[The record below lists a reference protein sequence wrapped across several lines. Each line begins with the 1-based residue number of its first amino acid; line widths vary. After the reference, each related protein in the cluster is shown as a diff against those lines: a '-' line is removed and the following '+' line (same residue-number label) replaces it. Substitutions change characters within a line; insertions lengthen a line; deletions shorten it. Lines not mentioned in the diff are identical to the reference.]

1 MLSCLSKIEAF
12 RDLWGSSDK
21 ILYCVKLCICR
32 FSLNDYVSEIDQ
44 TLKEGLQLRSNTL
57 QLIRAAFDDE
67 VTVEEINN
75 FRTLLHRTQVR
86 CFN

>member
-1 MLSCLSKIEAF
+1 M
-12 RDLWGSSDK
+12 
-21 ILYCVKLCICR
+21 
-32 FSLNDYVSEIDQ
+32 SEIDQ

-86 CFN
+86 YFNQIFLVTFIKYF

>member
-1 MLSCLSKIEAF
+1 M
-12 RDLWGSSDK
+12 
-21 ILYCVKLCICR
+21 
-32 FSLNDYVSEIDQ
+32 SEIDQ

-75 FRTLLHRTQVR
+75 FRTLLHRTQVQ

>member
-1 MLSCLSKIEAF
+1 M
-12 RDLWGSSDK
+12 
-21 ILYCVKLCICR
+21 
-32 FSLNDYVSEIDQ
+32 SEIDQ

-75 FRTLLHRTQVR
+75 FRTLLHRTQVQSV
-86 CFN
+86 FN

>member
-1 MLSCLSKIEAF
+1 MLNDVHIF
-12 RDLWGSSDK
+12 
-21 ILYCVKLCICR
+21 R

-75 FRTLLHRTQVR
+75 FRTLLHRTQVQSV
-86 CFN
+86 FN

>member
-1 MLSCLSKIEAF
+1 M
-12 RDLWGSSDK
+12 
-21 ILYCVKLCICR
+21 KLCICR